1 MPKEPKEALLQ
12 NAINDLYP
20 RLSILFDA
28 EGLHAVPEAEEQE
41 FLEFECC
48 LDTGSSVHAADRIDL
63 SGFEVVESPGSKAGQ
78 KFQAAGGKLI
88 HNEGQVQALMSPPG
102 GQEDTELQFC
112 FQITKVTRPPLSVTK
127 MTERGDLY
135 VLCKKDE
142 ALILDKDNRTVA
154 RFVRK
159 GGLYK
164 AVMKVK
170 NPRWRPFHRPASK

>member
-1 MPKEPKEALLQ
+1 MPKEPKEAPLQ

-20 RLSILFDA
+20 GLSILFDV
-28 EGLHAVPEAEEQE
+28 EGLHALPEAEEPE
-41 FLEFECC
+41 FLEVECC

-63 SGFEVVESPGSKAGQ
+63 PGFEVVESPGSKAGQ

-88 HNEGQVQALMSPPG
+88 DNEGQVQALMIPLG

-112 FQITKVTRPPLSVTK
+112 FQIAKVIRPLFSVTK
-127 MTERGDLY
+127 MTERGDLH

-159 GGLYK
+159 GVLYTS
-164 AVMKVK
+164 VMKVK